1 MGRMRNMFQTKE
13 KDKSG
18 KNLSDL
24 LKIKISN
31 LPKKEFQS
39 CPLNRKQMDK
49 HSENSEMVTHLRCTE
64 APHRIYTELKN
75 TLAGFNSRV
84 DEVEE

>member
-1 MGRMRNMFQTKE
+1 MLRTHKKRNNKIDSLVF
-13 KDKSG
+13 
-18 KNLSDL
+18 LL